1 MQPSQHSAT
10 QSSFLMDVQVNQ
22 NQAALYRPIAA
33 WSGRLI
39 LPSALQRRS
48 DGGVY
53 LQVENAPKAYQHL
66 LSQQVW
72 LRWHPHSIHQQWLA
86 KATIDIHFDQVTY
99 ASQAKN
105 NVHPVR
111 LDGWQQVSP
120 LESLAGARLTDDVQ
134 VELDV
139 VAVER
144 IENEWVISI
153 NDEPIQILGRL
164 RGLVRF
170 VAPVG
175 ENCYRV
181 KHYNCDRQSFDGVEA
196 IISLPD
202 AGKIYPG
209 SQLEQSSIQN
219 IENSPLNTDG
229 WYIYGQF
236 NPSQSSKEQVNDAFI
251 VQALEPA
258 QALSLTPTRMVVGRA
273 EAQAHTGE
281 DQWKQMPL
289 HHIETTLVDSNGWV
303 EQQGKQT
310 TALRSRRTKELWAAG
325 DEALVIHTFGWRG
338 GRRGSKPPLGIVT
351 GHFAFGSA
359 KLVQDE
365 FTQTL
370 RFNLIYHQVYAHNS
384 QGIIAGA
391 YRWHSYMGCLQR
403 GWMYTLPVS
412 DVMVRL
418 PQLTV
423 PYRLN
428 GQIFNPLT
436 LIKQE
441 LALMEARYRTGDG
454 NGASIVSPAT
464 SCVKDSNQA
473 LFAAIRKFQDEVLQD
488 PVIQTWLKDN
498 ANDYHAKRFLALKA
512 LLALVEKQVLFPL
525 NYVPP
530 NWKGENEEIA
540 AQRRDRTGLA
550 TLLEGLKAW
559 RTLLPQRAKRELL
572 RVFVQQGSSMVDYQ
586 SAMIGGEIPGI
597 VPLPPSSM
605 I

>member
-1 MQPSQHSAT
+1 MQLSHHSTA
-10 QSSFLMDVQVNQ
+10 Q
-22 NQAALYRPIAA
+22 NQSPIGLQLNQSQADLYRPIAA
-33 WSGRLI
+33 WTGRLI
-39 LPSALQRRS
+39 LPLPAQRRS

-53 LQVENAPKAYQHL
+53 LQVENAPKPYRHL
-66 LSQQVW
+66 VSQQVW
-72 LRWHPHSIHQQWLA
+72 LRWHSHSIHQQWLA

-99 ASQAKN
+99 ESQAKN

-111 LDGWQQVSP
+111 LEGWQQVSP
-120 LESLAGARLTDDVQ
+120 LESLAGARPIDDIQ

-139 VAVER
+139 VA
-144 IENEWVISI
+144 IDCIKGEWIISV
-153 NDEPIQILGRL
+153 NDEPIQILGSL

-170 VAPVG
+170 VAPIG

-181 KHYNCDRQSFDGVEA
+181 RHYNCNHQSFDGVEA
-196 IISLPD
+196 IICLPD

-209 SQLEQSSIQN
+209 SQLEQSSIKK
-219 IENSPLNTDG
+219 IENSPLNAAG

-236 NPSQSSKEQVNDAFI
+236 NPSQSSMEPEKSIFT

-258 QALSLTPTRMVVGRA
+258 QALSLAPTRMVVGRT

-281 DQWKQMPL
+281 EQWKQMPL
-289 HHIETTLVDSNGWV
+289 HRIETTLVDSNGQLDQKG
-303 EQQGKQT
+303 EQT
-310 TALRSRRTKELWAAG
+310 TALRSQRTKELWMAG

-338 GRRGSKPPLGIVT
+338 GKRGNNPPLGIVT
-351 GHFAFGSA
+351 GHFAFGFA
-359 KLVQDE
+359 KLIQDE
-365 FTQTL
+365 FTRTL
-370 RFNLIYHQVYAHNS
+370 RFDLIYRQVYAHNP

-391 YRWHSYMGCLQR
+391 YRWHCYLGSLQR
-403 GWMYTLPVS
+403 GWMYTLPIS

-423 PYRLN
+423 PYKLK
-428 GQIFNPLT
+428 GQIFNPLN

-488 PVIQTWLKDN
+488 PSIHAWLEDN
-498 ANDYHAKRFLALKA
+498 VSDYHAKRFLALKS

-525 NYVPP
+525 GYVPP
-530 NWKGENEEIA
+530 NWKGENQEVA
-540 AQRRDRTGLA
+540 A
-550 TLLEGLKAW
+550 
-559 RTLLPQRAKRELL
+559 
-572 RVFVQQGSSMVDYQ
+572 
-586 SAMIGGEIPGI
+586 
-597 VPLPPSSM
+597 
-605 I
+605 